1 VERPRLVRRL
11 DSDAP
16 LVVVRGVGG
25 SGKTVLLAEWA
36 RGRAASVRPGLWI
49 SLRAGVASRHA
60 FWSEVADAAGASGL
74 DPEGELLSSA
84 AATLTGDDDA
94 RGALVRA
101 FGRLSAGIHLVI
113 DNYECVADDEVH
125 RDLLEI
131 LERCDDVRVTVATRS
146 TSGFD
151 AALLPL
157 RVDAEVVGGEA
168 LRFSDDEVGLL
179 LAHADL
185 PADSATVDLLQRAT
199 DGLALALRAAVA
211 GLGATDTLP
220 AVSVPDGVVAYVAET
235 VNRVV
240 TDDRVRRFLLRV
252 AWPEEVSV
260 DLAVALTGEVRA
272 EEFLDQAEANGLG
285 LWSSGPL
292 ARGRMSGAQ
301 MWGDRMPGGRMP
313 GDTMPS
319 GQKSGARMPG
329 GSTPAAAGRP
339 TSASGRDNT
348 VFRFSTVVRSA
359 LLGELR
365 MSGDELAIVQRSHAE
380 WALSRGLALPALSSA
395 VDSGDLEFASR
406 VARDGWAQL
415 LEHSAPET
423 VALLQTIPLREMRNH
438 PILAMVL
445 GLGFDASGDQR
456 MRAIEMFT
464 LAIAASRVRANQ
476 TDPAE
481 RFVLMAGESAA
492 YRLTGRYD
500 QAARSGENALCI
512 FEQLTPDD
520 RDDLE
525 RNAHHLLGQVG
536 LSLFCAGRLERALEA
551 FRAAFSASTRLADQE
566 ARIRPLALIAGT
578 LGLSGDLVALQEP
591 LARLERLERV
601 ERVDGVDGTDRQERI
616 GRPPGHEG
624 PGDPQADALHRVA
637 RCFDALERFDP
648 VEAQRQVGTPQER
661 AVPEEHRGLFLVL
674 QALVDIASHHQ
685 RAGSIALQ
693 VALDRTRGGAHP
705 GWVREWL
712 AGLLALQYLAAGRP
726 AKAEGVLES
735 EMSDAPPLA
744 LARSVTALL
753 ADDPAEAARCLQ
765 GATSGREEKPGTS
778 HLDAAIGLVRSA
790 AVLRAG
796 NHELAADLTDEA
808 VALMS
813 DRGLR
818 FAVVFVSDAD
828 RAALADNARSHGLEQ
843 TARFFDSVAEHR
855 SFLPAAMTR
864 IRLTE
869 REATV
874 LARLVTT
881 GSTAEI
887 AAALFVSVNTVKSQ
901 LRSLYR
907 KLGVASRQ
915 EALLVAAERGLL
927 ER

>member
-49 SLRAGVASRHA
+49 ALRQGVASRHA
-60 FWSEVADAAGASGL
+60 FWTEVADAAGASGL
-74 DPEGELLSSA
+74 DPEGGLLSSA
-84 AATLTGDDDA
+84 AATLTGDDA

-185 PADSATVDLLQRAT
+185 PADSATVDLLQQAT

-220 AVSVPDGVVAYVAET
+220 AVSIPDGVVAYVAET

-240 TDDRVRRFLLRV
+240 ADDRVRRFLLRV

-260 DLAVALTGEVRA
+260 DLAVALTGEARA

-292 ARGRMSGAQ
+292 ARGWM
-301 MWGDRMPGGRMP
+301 
-313 GDTMPS
+313 
-319 GQKSGARMPG
+319 SGARMSADPMAG
-329 GSTPAAAGRP
+329 GRMSGDTMASQQNSGGRISSGSTPAAAGRP
-339 TSASGRDNT
+339 TRASGLDGT

-365 MSGDELAIVQRSHAE
+365 MSRDDLAIVQRSHAE
-380 WALSRGLALPALSSA
+380 WALSRGLAFPALSSA

-481 RFVLMAGESAA
+481 RFVLVAGESAA

-512 FEQLTPDD
+512 FEQLGPDA

-551 FRAAFSASTRLADQE
+551 FRAAFSASTRLADQG
-566 ARIRPLALIAGT
+566 ARIRPLALIAGA
-578 LGLSGDLVALQEP
+578 LGLSGDLVALREP
-591 LARLERLERV
+591 LERLERLERL
-601 ERVDGVDGTDRQERI
+601 DGTDRQERVE
-616 GRPPGHEG
+616 RLPGQEG

-637 RCFDALERFDP
+637 RCFDALERFDRA
-648 VEAQRQVGTPQER
+648 EAQRQIGTAPGQ

-693 VALDRTRGGAHP
+693 VALDRTRGGALP
-705 GWVREWL
+705 GWIREWL

-765 GATSGREEKPGTS
+765 GATSGRDQQPATS
-778 HLDAAIGLVRSA
+778 HLEAAIGLVRAA

-796 NHELAADLTDEA
+796 NHELAADLTDET

-874 LARLVTT
+874 LARLATT

-887 AAALFVSVNTVKSQ
+887 AAALFVSANTVKSQ